1 MDLRRFFASQT
12 WWGKLLCAF
21 LGYLVAGPVG
31 AFFGVFIGNF
41 FDRGLAEHFTNPFW
55 PYHAEQ
61 RHGVKKIF
69 LEATFSILGHISKAD
84 GHVSLQEINMAKT
97 LMQQMNLNH
106 AQKAAAQHFFNE
118 GKKEGFQLKPIIT
131 LLQKATFDRPS
142 LTKLFIDTQY
152 NAALLDGLT
161 EKKIQIINSILN
173 CMRCAPIHEQSQ
185 FNEQFY
191 RKANAGEPRASTQGT
206 HDSAYAV
213 LQVQPTATKQEVKR
227 AYRRL
232 VSQNHPDKL
241 MAQGLPTERIKLA
254 NEKTQIICKAYEQ
267 ICASKG
273 W

>member
-1 MDLRRFFASQT
+1 MDLRRFFASQN

-41 FDRGLAEHFTNPFW
+41 FDRGLTEHFTNPLW

-61 RHGVKKIF
+61 RHVVRKIF
-69 LEATFSILGHISKAD
+69 LEATFSLLGHISKAD
-84 GHVSLQEINMAKT
+84 GRVSPQEINMAKT

-106 AQKAAAQHFFNE
+106 TQKTAAQHFFNE
-118 GKKEGFQLKPIIT
+118 GKKESFKLRPIVA
-131 LLQKATFDRPS
+131 LLQKTAFDNPR
-142 LTKLFIDTQY
+142 LIKLFIDTQY
-152 NAALLDGLT
+152 QTALLDGLT
-161 EKKIQIINSILN
+161 EKKIQIINRILN
-173 CMRCAPIHEQSQ
+173 EMRCAPIHEQSR
-185 FNEQFY
+185 FNEHFY
-191 RKANAGEPRASTQGT
+191 RKANPGEPRAKTQSMLE
-206 HDSAYAV
+206 SAYAV
-213 LQVQPTATKQEVKR
+213 LQVQPEATKQEVKR

-241 MAQGLPTERIKLA
+241 MAQGLSTERIKLA